1 MSILRPVAAATFA
14 IFLAATATR
23 AEIMVSAP
31 AGTQMP
37 SAEAAIADAVS
48 CVAAVLAYQVRDAE
62 LTCTRVIAALP
73 DEPLG
78 YKFRGLSYLLAHRFD
93 KAEPDFK
100 AAVRLK
106 PEDSENHAGLAQA
119 LSGQGRYAESIPGF
133 DRALAIA
140 PEDVRFLAAR
150 CWARA
155 GEGRD
160 LSKALADCNRAV
172 DLAPELAA
180 PRANRGMVRLKQ
192 QNWPAAIQDYTRA
205 LDSDPFLPTALFGR
219 GYAHAH
225 VQNMELARAD
235 IVAARRLDPSIDV
248 LFIRMGVLPE
258 SCRAAESACP
268 LPQELRPNVS
278 DQPVV
283 MVSYRNPQPDDHKDM
298 DSTLRKIALGRMEAM
313 LERTA
318 ELLETRMR
326 ADLYLG
332 LSYETPSE
340 AVKHV
345 VRLQQEFR
353 AQQAEAC
360 GKSLVTGPTCRAP
373 NFHPSAT
380 MADDPFAL
388 RWEIEHTMNEVQPFW
403 QSVCRARQARCI
415 LE

>member
-1 MSILRPVAAATFA
+1 MSILRPVAAAAFA
-14 IFLAATATR
+14 LVLVAPAAR
-23 AEIMVSAP
+23 AEILVSAP
-31 AGTQMP
+31 AGTQLP
-37 SAEAAIADAVS
+37 AGEAVIADAVS

-62 LTCTRVIAALP
+62 QICTRVIAALP

-93 KAEPDFK
+93 KAEPDFRD
-100 AAVRLK
+100 AARLE
-106 PEDSENHAGLAQA
+106 PEDAENQAGLAQA
-119 LSGQGRYAESIPGF
+119 LSGQGRYAEAIPGF
-133 DRALAIA
+133 DRAIAIA

-155 GEGRD
+155 GEGHD
-160 LSKALADCNRAV
+160 LNRALADCNRAV

-192 QNWPAAIQDYTRA
+192 QNWRAAIQDYTRA
-205 LDSDPFLPTALFGR
+205 LDSDPLLPTALFGR
-219 GYAHAH
+219 GYAYAH
-225 VQNMELARAD
+225 TQEMALARAD
-235 IVAARRLDPSIDV
+235 IVAARQLDPSIDA
-248 LFIRMGVLPE
+248 LFIRMSVLPE
-258 SCRAAESACP
+258 SCRVAEGACP
-268 LPQELRPNVS
+268 LPQELRPGTS
-278 DQPVV
+278 DQPVM
-283 MVSYRNPQPDDHKDM
+283 MVSYRNPQPDDREDM

-332 LSYETPSE
+332 LSYETRSD
-340 AVKHV
+340 AIRYV

-353 AQQAEAC
+353 AQQAQAC
-360 GKSLVTGPTCRAP
+360 GSGLVQGAVCRAP

-380 MADDPFAL
+380 MADDLFAL
-388 RWEIEHTMNEVQPFW
+388 RWEIEHTMNAVQPFW
-403 QSVCRARQARCI
+403 QSVCRARQAHCI